1 MTPVKNAALAFLLSV
16 FCLMAHGADDAPA
29 NAATFAALYAKFNAA
44 MHARNIAEV
53 SAMLTPDFDGEDIA
67 GKPRSAGKLL
77 DEIGALP
84 EDGNRKLDS
93 AVVSLTLDGT
103 SAHVVQHLLVTTTKS
118 LLGKK
123 ITFELAATSDDTW
136 TRTAGTWRLSKS
148 MARRMQY
155 SANGSVLSLK
165 TNPAK

>member
-1 MTPVKNAALAFLLSV
+1 
-16 FCLMAHGADDAPA
+16 
-29 NAATFAALYAKFNAA
+29 
-44 MHARNIAEV
+44 
-53 SAMLTPDFDGEDIA
+53 MLTPDFDGEDVA

-77 DEIGALP
+77 EEIGALP

-93 AVVSLTLDGT
+93 TVVSLTLDGAT
-103 SAHVVQHLLVTTTKS
+103 AHVVQRLLVTTTKS

-123 ITFELAATSDDTW
+123 LTFELAATSDDTW
-136 TRTAGTWRLSKS
+136 TQTAGTWRLSKS
-148 MARRMQY
+148 MTRRMQY